1 MSAPLEPWLR
11 GPVPGVAP
19 LFQPAAHILLQVGEE
34 VRAVVSGL
42 APDQLWARPAGL
54 APIGFHVLHL
64 AGATDRLFTYARG
77 GTLSDAQQE
86 AIAAE
91 KAAAEAR
98 PAADAI
104 LGTLDRAIAAAVAQ
118 VAATTEADALAPRAL
133 GRAQIPTNA
142 LGLMMH
148 AVEHA
153 ARHAGQITTLARVVR
168 GS

>member
-19 LFQPAAHILLQVGEE
+19 LMQPYAHVLLQVGEE
-34 VRAVVSGL
+34 VRVVVSAL
-42 APDQLWARPAGL
+42 TLEQLWARPAGL
-54 APIGFHVLHL
+54 APIGFHALHL
-64 AGATDRLFTYARG
+64 AGALDRLFTYARG
-77 GTLSDAQQE
+77 EALTDAQQ
-86 AIAAE
+86 AQIAAE
-91 KAAAEAR
+91 KAATEEK
-98 PAADAI
+98 PAAGVI

-118 VAATTEADALAPRAL
+118 LGATSEPDALTPRAL
-133 GRAQIPTNA
+133 GRALIPTNA

-153 ARHAGQITTLARVVR
+153 ARHTGQIATLSRVVR